1 MKRLSAILLAT
12 SSLTVS
18 AQSINQSGFSFSPA
32 TLTVDAG
39 DDITITIGSP
49 HTCTEVTETTW
60 NANGNTSNGGFNFS
74 AGTHTLTL
82 TVPGTYYYVC
92 IPHASMGMKG
102 QIIVNSTTGITEN
115 TAAPALRI
123 FPNPASTEVQV
134 TTAGPGQVITLI
146 DAQGRETLRQV
157 VNSSDRLDLSALEPG
172 NYAVL
177 LTNAAR
183 KVVARERLTIA
194 R

>member
-1 MKRLSAILLAT
+1 MKRLSALFLVAA
-12 SSLTVS
+12 SLTAG
-18 AQSINQSGFSFSPA
+18 AQTINQSGFSFSPA

-49 HTCTEVTETTW
+49 HTCTEVTEATW
-60 NANGNTSNGGFNFS
+60 NANGNTSNGGFNCS
-74 AGTHTLTL
+74 AGTHPLTL
-82 TVPGTYYYVC
+82 TIRGTYYYVC
-92 IPHASMGMKG
+92 QPHASMGMKG
-102 QIIVNSTTGITEN
+102 QIIVNSTTGVEEN
-115 TAAPALRI
+115 NATTALRI

-134 TTAGPGQVITLI
+134 TTAQPGQVITLI
-146 DAQGRETLRQV
+146 DAQGREALRQV

>member
-1 MKRLSAILLAT
+1 MKRLSALFLVAA
-12 SSLTVS
+12 SLTAG
-18 AQSINQSGFSFSPA
+18 AQTINQSGFSFSPA

-39 DDITITIGSP
+39 DEITTTIGSP
-49 HTCTEVTETTW
+49 LTCTEVTEATW

-82 TVPGTYYYVC
+82 TIPGTYYYVC
-92 IPHASMGMKG
+92 QPHASMGMKG
-102 QIIVNSTTGITEN
+102 QIIVNSTTGVEEN
-115 TAAPALRI
+115 NATTALRI

-134 TTAGPGQVITLI
+134 TTAQPGQVITLI
-146 DAQGRETLRQV
+146 DAQGREALRQV
-157 VNSSDRLDLSALEPG
+157 VNSSGRLDLSALEPG